1 MQFSPQLLTLA
12 PTGSRAIN
20 QLLRSVTRT
29 LVIIVNNNEILQLKY
44 ETFTFEMDDLMETD
58 VIKSRGVF
66 VGLMTVIQ

>member
-1 MQFSPQLLTLA
+1 M
-12 PTGSRAIN
+12 
-20 QLLRSVTRT
+20 LRSVTRT

-44 ETFTFEMDDLMETD
+44 ETLTFEMDDLMETD

>member
-44 ETFTFEMDDLMETD
+44 ETLTFETD